1 MLKKVKSYKNNNMNS
16 AKVNFIYLIKE
27 NFVQQLRIHQI
38 LAEFQIVDDDYS
50 RALSISKDDNFGL
63 YLKIKPNSCFVNN
76 CFNDGLVV
84 WQANMDI
91 QPISNK
97 YKSVIYMWTY
107 FSKCE
112 DQCSAVMKEAALEAY
127 ESILH
132 HYQTMKTISGTYS
145 IKN

>member
-27 NFVQQLRIHQI
+27 NF
-38 LAEFQIVDDDYS
+38 DDDYS
-50 RALSISKDDNFGL
+50 RALSISKDGNFGL

>member
-1 MLKKVKSYKNNNMNS
+1 MWKKTMLKKVKSYKNNNMNS

-27 NFVQQLRIHQI
+27 NF
-38 LAEFQIVDDDYS
+38 DDDYS
-50 RALSISKDDNFGL
+50 RALSISKDGNFGL

-127 ESILH
+127 ESNLH

>member
-1 MLKKVKSYKNNNMNS
+1 MWKKTMLKKVKSDKNNNMNS

-27 NFVQQLRIHQI
+27 NF
-38 LAEFQIVDDDYS
+38 DDDYS

-91 QPISNK
+91 QPVSDE
-97 YKSVIYMWTY
+97 YKSVTYVWTY

-112 DQCSAVMKEAALEAY
+112 DQCSAVMKDAALEA
-127 ESILH
+127 
-132 HYQTMKTISGTYS
+132 
-145 IKN
+145 